1 MLKKIIDILFNIT
14 MMFSLFS
21 VVLSI
26 WFGAGMILYT
36 ILDYQTGFT
45 TINVIFAALL
55 GGAIGLGVG
64 YIIWQ
69 TIKDD

>member
-26 WFGAGMILYT
+26 WVGAGTIFYT
-36 ILDYQTGFT
+36 ILDYQTKFT
-45 TINVIFAALL
+45 TINAIFSVLL
-55 GGAIGLGVG
+55 GGAIALGVG

-69 TIKDD
+69 TIKED